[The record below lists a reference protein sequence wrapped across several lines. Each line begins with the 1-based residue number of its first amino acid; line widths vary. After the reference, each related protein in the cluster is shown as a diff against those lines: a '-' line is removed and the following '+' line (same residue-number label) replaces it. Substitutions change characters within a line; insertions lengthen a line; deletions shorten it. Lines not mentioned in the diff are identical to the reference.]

1 MKRLLGK
8 TTLVITFFLLLSCS
22 EEIGPCHDMEVHS
35 KKLLELSKQTTGVES
50 QQYYQKYLSEKH
62 ILENCLAT
70 HD

>member
-8 TTLVITFFLLLSCS
+8 TTLVVTFFLLLSCS
-22 EEIGPCHDMEVHS
+22 EEIGPCHDMEVRCN
-35 KKLLELSKQTTGVES
+35 ELKSLMDKSTGAEKE
-50 QQYYQKYLSEKH
+50 QYRQYYLTEKH